1 MPVRTR
7 KRQGRKT
14 WVIDIRYEYNGKRER
29 FRRDAQVQTALAA
42 RAEDRRRIGML
53 ATTGLP
59 FDRRE
64 VTGDPVLAT
73 GSAASEPSV
82 KVEAPRFEDVVR
94 DYLQQFAP
102 SHLKPSTRAGY
113 TDVINAHL
121 LPTLRGLRLD
131 EIDAKVVR
139 AMDAGLAAKGRRPS
153 TRRNVQAVL
162 RSIVCRYAEEAGL
175 LGARPNLPR
184 LPKVGAT
191 VSSTLSVG
199 EIRQL
204 LGATDGD
211 ERLALMLAAFSGLR
225 AGEVRGLRWRD
236 VNLAKGLLVVRRN
249 ICNGEA
255 SAPKSGHERLVPLV
269 PELREALGRAR
280 TADLDAA
287 VTSGRRKPWT
297 DGSLT
302 NAFRRA
308 RDRAGLRGW
317 RLHDLRHFYV
327 TSLFRAGLP
336 APLVQRLAGH
346 EHLVTTQRY
355 AHLVELDLAGV
366 SGALDRVVRGNS
378 GETES

>member
-1 MPVRTR
+1 
-7 KRQGRKT
+7 
-14 WVIDIRYEYNGKRER
+14 
-29 FRRDAQVQTALAA
+29 
-42 RAEDRRRIGML
+42 
-53 ATTGLP
+53 
-59 FDRRE
+59 
-64 VTGDPVLAT
+64 
-73 GSAASEPSV
+73 
-82 KVEAPRFEDVVR
+82 
-94 DYLQQFAP
+94 
-102 SHLKPSTRAGY
+102 
-113 TDVINAHL
+113 
-121 LPTLRGLRLD
+121 
-131 EIDAKVVR
+131 
-139 AMDAGLAAKGRRPS
+139 
-153 TRRNVQAVL
+153 
-162 RSIVCRYAEEAGL
+162 
-175 LGARPNLPR
+175 
-184 LPKVGAT
+184 
-191 VSSTLSVG
+191 
-199 EIRQL
+199 
-204 LGATDGD
+204 
-211 ERLALMLAAFSGLR
+211 
-225 AGEVRGLRWRD
+225 
-236 VNLAKGLLVVRRN
+236 
-249 ICNGEA
+249 
-255 SAPKSGHERLVPLV
+255 VPLV

>member
-1 MPVRTR
+1 MPVRTE
-7 KRQGRKT
+7 KRHGRKT
-14 WVIDIRYEYNGKRER
+14 WVIDIRYEYNGKRAR

-53 ATTGLP
+53 AATGLP

-64 VTGDPVLAT
+64 VTSDPSLAK
-73 GSAASEPSV
+73 GSPAKA
-82 KVEAPRFEDVVR
+82 EAPRFDCVVR
-94 DYLQQFAP
+94 DYLEQFAP

-121 LPTLRGLRLD
+121 LPELGGLRLD

-139 AMDAGLAAKGRRPS
+139 AMDAKLAAKGRRPS

-162 RSIVCRYAEEAGL
+162 RSIVCRYADEAGL
-175 LGARPNLPR
+175 LGARPSLPR
-184 LPKVGAT
+184 LPRVGAT
-191 VSSTLSVG
+191 VSSTLTVE
-199 EIRQL
+199 EIRRL
-204 LGATDGD
+204 LAATDGD
-211 ERLALMLAAFSGLR
+211 ERLALMIAAFAGLR
-225 AGEVRGLRWRD
+225 AGEIRGLRVRD
-236 VNLAKGLLVVRRN
+236 LNLAKGLLVVRRN
-249 ICNGEA
+249 VCNGEA

-287 VTSGRRKPWT
+287 VTTGRRKPWT
-297 DGSLT
+297 DASLT

-366 SGALDRVVRGNS
+366 SGALDRVVRGNG

>member
-1 MPVRTR
+1 
-7 KRQGRKT
+7 
-14 WVIDIRYEYNGKRER
+14 
-29 FRRDAQVQTALAA
+29 
-42 RAEDRRRIGML
+42 
-53 ATTGLP
+53 
-59 FDRRE
+59 
-64 VTGDPVLAT
+64 VLAT

-94 DYLQQFAP
+94 DYLEQFAP

-121 LPTLRGLRLD
+121 LPALRGLRLD

-211 ERLALMLAAFSGLR
+211 EQAR
-225 AGEVRGLRWRD
+225 ADAGGVL
-236 VNLAKGLLVVRRN
+236 
-249 ICNGEA
+249 
-255 SAPKSGHERLVPLV
+255 
-269 PELREALGRAR
+269 R
-280 TADLDAA
+280 TA
-287 VTSGRRKPWT
+287 RR
-297 DGSLT
+297 
-302 NAFRRA
+302 
-308 RDRAGLRGW
+308 
-317 RLHDLRHFYV
+317 
-327 TSLFRAGLP
+327 
-336 APLVQRLAGH
+336 
-346 EHLVTTQRY
+346 
-355 AHLVELDLAGV
+355 
-366 SGALDRVVRGNS
+366 
-378 GETES
+378 

>member
-139 AMDAGLAAKGRRPS
+139 AMDAGLAAKGRRP
-153 TRRNVQAVL
+153 
-162 RSIVCRYAEEAGL
+162 
-175 LGARPNLPR
+175 
-184 LPKVGAT
+184 
-191 VSSTLSVG
+191 
-199 EIRQL
+199 
-204 LGATDGD
+204 
-211 ERLALMLAAFSGLR
+211 
-225 AGEVRGLRWRD
+225 
-236 VNLAKGLLVVRRN
+236 
-249 ICNGEA
+249 
-255 SAPKSGHERLVPLV
+255 
-269 PELREALGRAR
+269 
-280 TADLDAA
+280 LDAA
-287 VTSGRRKPWT
+287 Q
-297 DGSLT
+297 
-302 NAFRRA
+302 
-308 RDRAGLRGW
+308 RAGG
-317 RLHDLRHFYV
+317 
-327 TSLFRAGLP
+327 
-336 APLVQRLAGH
+336 APLHRLPVRRGGRSPRGSAQSATVAEGGGYGVLDAERRGDPAASRGHRRRREARADAGGI
-346 EHLVTTQRY
+346 LRTACR
-355 AHLVELDLAGV
+355 
-366 SGALDRVVRGNS
+366 
-378 GETES
+378 